1 MAASGIPVLQKT
13 YQTLNLMVH
22 NLEPFI
28 TSLFQASVVYDNVKH
43 LELKNKISK
52 NIKLTQFPVNANELM
67 IQLSVHLTSLKHLIS

>member
-1 MAASGIPVLQKT
+1 
-13 YQTLNLMVH
+13 MVH

-52 NIKLTQFPVNANELM
+52 NIKLTQFPANANELM
-67 IQLSVHLTSLKHLIS
+67 IQLSVHLTSLKRLIS

>member
-13 YQTLNLMVH
+13 YQTLHLMVH

-52 NIKLTQFPVNANELM
+52 NIKLTQFPANAKGGGGGLYLRLGGFNFN
-67 IQLSVHLTSLKHLIS
+67 